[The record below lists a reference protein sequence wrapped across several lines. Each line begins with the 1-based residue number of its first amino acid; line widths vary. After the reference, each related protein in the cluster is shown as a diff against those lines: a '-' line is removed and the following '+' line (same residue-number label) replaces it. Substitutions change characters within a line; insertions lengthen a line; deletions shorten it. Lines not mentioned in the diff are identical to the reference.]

1 MPISEAPYTRKYAHT
16 SSRGHE
22 GLVTCGY
29 CGRQVPRYKTF
40 VKFRGFRITDPT
52 ILQQVD
58 RNQIHMGRN
67 KMYVCPSCA
76 RFHKIV
82 QRGKTVQKKHQGR
95 R

>member
-1 MPISEAPYTRKYAHT
+1 MPVSSAPYTRKYEHT
-16 SSRGHE
+16 ASRGHE

-40 VKFRGFRITDPT
+40 TKFKGFRINDPT
-52 ILQQVD
+52 ILAAVD
-58 RNQIHMGRN
+58 RSQMHFFQQ

-82 QRGKTVQKKHQGR
+82 QRGKTKMKSHMNR
-95 R
+95 

>member
-1 MPISEAPYTRKYAHT
+1 MPISKAPYTRKYHHT
-16 SSRGHE
+16 KTRGRE

-40 VKFRGFRITDPT
+40 VKFKGFRITDPSL
-52 ILQQVD
+52 LQQID
-58 RNQIHMGRN
+58 RRQVHMFSR

-82 QRGKTVQKKHQGR
+82 QRGKSVRKKHLR

>member
-1 MPISEAPYTRKYAHT
+1 MPISEAPYTRHYEHT
-16 SSRGHE
+16 KSRGHE

-40 VKFRGFRITDPT
+40 TKFRGFRITDPT
-52 ILQQVD
+52 VLAAID
-58 RNQIHMGRN
+58 RQFIHTFSQ

-82 QRGKTVQKKHQGR
+82 QRGKTRQKSHLGR
-95 R
+95 